1 MNEDTKMKLLEQT
14 NSPDDIK
21 RMSIEQLNALA
32 REIRQ
37 VIIKTVSQTG
47 GHVATN
53 LGVVELTLA
62 LHYCFDFKK
71 DRLLWDVGHQ
81 CYVHKLITG
90 RYKQFAKLRQ
100 KDGLSGFPAPDES
113 PYDLFSV
120 GHAGTAI
127 ATALGLAYGDMLTK
141 KNTRIVSLVGDAS
154 IVNGLSFEAL
164 NNAGL
169 LKRQFLIVLN
179 DNSMAIDVT
188 QGAFAKYL
196 NKLRFTHAYEDI
208 KRKAHDLL
216 DHLPLGK
223 SMLESLNMLKQGVK
237 TAISHGQ
244 IFEQLG
250 ITYLGPID
258 GHDLSMLIRAFKV
271 VRDAP
276 YPVLLHVQTE
286 KGKGS
291 KFASAEPTKF
301 HSPSGYELN
310 GDYAQ
315 IKPGAKTFTSVF
327 GETILELAEK
337 DKKIV
342 AITAAMPDGTG
353 LVEFKKR
360 FPDRYFDVG
369 IAESAAVD
377 LAAGL
382 AKSGLKPVVAIYSTF
397 LQRAFDQIWQE
408 VVLQRLPVIF
418 CIDRAGLVGSDGAV
432 HHGFCELAFLRTM
445 PDIICCAPAD
455 EYELKS
461 AIEFAVS
468 CNKPIALRYPRDVV
482 PEPVAPLSPFEFAKA
497 RIIKEG
503 KDVVF
508 LVYGALVN
516 NAVRASELL
525 EKQNIGAGV
534 ISARFAKPLDE
545 ELIRSLLK
553 SEKLIVIIED
563 HSKAGGF
570 GSAVFEFANNNNL
583 PINSVIHLGL
593 PVNELIP
600 HASRAEQLERVGLDS
615 QSISQTVA
623 KQLAKRNS
631 KQSGCKSEQH
641 TDLRKSEIRNIT
653 LINEQHKTCNT
664 LRIIS

>member
-1 MNEDTKMKLLEQT
+1 MKLLEQI
-14 NSPDDIK
+14 NSADDIK
-21 RMSIEQLNALA
+21 RMSIDQLNALA
-32 REIRQ
+32 GEIRQ
-37 VIIKTVSQTG
+37 VIIETVSQTG

-62 LHYCFDFKK
+62 LHYCFDFGK

-90 RYKQFAKLRQ
+90 RYKQFGTLRQ
-100 KDGLSGFPAPDES
+100 KGGLSGFPSPSES

-127 ATALGLAYGDMLTK
+127 ATALGLAYGDMLRK
-141 KNTRIVSLVGDAS
+141 RNSRIVSLVGDAS

-208 KRKAHDLL
+208 KRKAYDLL

-237 TAISHGQ
+237 SAISHGQ

-258 GHDLSMLIRAFKV
+258 GHDLNMLIRAFKV

-315 IKPGAKTFTSVF
+315 LKPGAKTFTSVF
-327 GETILELAEK
+327 GKTILELAKK
-337 DKKIV
+337 DKRIV

-353 LVEFKKR
+353 LVEFKKQ

-408 VVLQRLPVIF
+408 VVLQKLPVIF

-445 PDIICCAPAD
+445 PEMICCAPAD
-455 EYELKS
+455 EYELRS
-461 AIEFAVS
+461 ALEFAVA
-468 CNKPIALRYPRDVV
+468 CNRAIAIRYPRDVV
-482 PEPVAPLSPFEFAKA
+482 PEPVSQGEPFELGKSQ
-497 RIIKEG
+497 IIKEG
-503 KDVVF
+503 KDVIF
-508 LVYGALVN
+508 FVYGALVD
-516 NAVRASELL
+516 NAIKASTFLKDE
-525 EKQNIGAGV
+525 NIDAGV
-534 ISARFAKPLDE
+534 ISARFAKPLDKT
-545 ELIRSLLK
+545 LISSLLL
-553 SEKLIVIIED
+553 SGKLIVLIED
-563 HSKAGGF
+563 HSKAAGF
-570 GSAVFEFANNNNL
+570 GSAVLEFANRNNL
-583 PINSVIHLGL
+583 PINNIIHLGI
-593 PVNELIP
+593 PEDEFIP
-600 HASRAEQLERVGLDS
+600 HASRAEQIEQVGLSPQAIATTVAERVSSYG
-615 QSISQTVA
+615 I
-623 KQLAKRNS
+623 KRNKHKTS
-631 KQSGCKSEQH
+631 NKQTETKISE
-641 TDLRKSEIRNIT
+641 TKDENNMK
-653 LINEQHKTCNT
+653 LINSQRKTTQT
-664 LRIIS
+664 LKIINQ

>member
-1 MNEDTKMKLLEQT
+1 MKLLEKI
-14 NSPDDIK
+14 NSPRDIQT
-21 RMSIEQLNALA
+21 MSIDQLNSLA
-32 REIRQ
+32 GEIRD
-37 VIIKTVSQTG
+37 VIVKTVSQTG
-47 GHVATN
+47 GHVATS

-62 LHYCFDFKK
+62 LHYCFDFSR

-90 RYKQFAKLRQ
+90 RYKDFSTLRQ
-100 KDGLSGFPAPDES
+100 KGGISGFPAPQES

-127 ATALGLAYGDMLTK
+127 ATALGLAYGDTLMK

-164 NNAGL
+164 NNAGM

-188 QGAFAKYL
+188 QGAFARYL
-196 NKLRFTHAYEDI
+196 NRLRFTHTYEDL
-208 KRKAHDLL
+208 KRRAYDLL
-216 DHLPLGK
+216 DHLPLGR
-223 SMLESLNMLKQGVK
+223 SMKESLNLLKQGVK
-237 TAISHGQ
+237 SAISHGQ

-258 GHDLSMLIRAFKV
+258 GHDLNMLIRAFKV

-301 HSPSGYELN
+301 HSPSGYELD
-310 GDYAQ
+310 GDSAYV
-315 IKPGAKTFTSVF
+315 KPGAKTFTSVF
-327 GETILELAEK
+327 GKTIVELAEK
-337 DKKIV
+337 DEKIV

-360 FPDRYFDVG
+360 FPNRYFDVG

-408 VVLQRLPVIF
+408 VVLQKLPVIF

-432 HHGFCELAFLRTM
+432 HHGFCDLSFLRTM
-445 PDIICCAPAD
+445 PEMICCAPAD
-455 EYELKS
+455 EDELVEAMKFAF
-461 AIEFAVS
+461 AI
-468 CNKPIALRYPRDVV
+468 NRPIALRYPRDVV
-482 PEPVAPLSPFEFAKA
+482 PAGVGSSEPFELG
-497 RIIKEG
+497 RSRLIRDG
-503 KDVVF
+503 KDVMMV
-508 LVYGALVN
+508 VYGALVDQ
-516 NAVRASELL
+516 AVESAKILADE
-525 EKQNIGAGV
+525 NIDAGV
-534 ISARFAKPLDE
+534 ISARFAKPIDE
-545 ELIRSLLK
+545 EMVNELLQ
-553 SEKLIVIIED
+553 SGKLIVLIED

-570 GSAVFEFANNNNL
+570 GSAVFEFANRRGL
-583 PINSVIHLGL
+583 PVNKIVHLGL
-593 PVNELIP
+593 PEDELIP
-600 HASRAEQLERVGLDS
+600 HASRAEQLEQVGLTAKGIAETIAKKIKVYPAS
-615 QSISQTVA
+615 LEFTVFTN
-623 KQLAKRNS
+623 KHNR
-631 KQSGCKSEQH
+631 G
-641 TDLRKSEIRNIT
+641 I
-653 LINEQHKTCNT
+653 KTGKVLKMANQ
-664 LRIIS
+664 